1 MDMENVN
8 LNSDQAKA
16 WEEKVNSEI
25 EAVRALLSEVRT
37 AVTTPAGDDDT
48 IMQGIATLGN
58 TLDQV
63 WTKMCNAFG
72 EVQNIVV
79 DVLSKLTNAG
89 NEARENVDNLNSRI
103 SR

>member
-1 MDMENVN
+1 MDTKDIN

-25 EAVRALLSEVRT
+25 QEVRALLSDVRS
-37 AVTTPAGDDDT
+37 AVTTPVGDDDT
-48 IMQGIATLGN
+48 IMQGIAALGN

-63 WTKMCNAFG
+63 WTEMCNVFG
-72 EVQNIVV
+72 EVQNAVV
-79 DVLSKLTNAG
+79 DILSKLTNAG